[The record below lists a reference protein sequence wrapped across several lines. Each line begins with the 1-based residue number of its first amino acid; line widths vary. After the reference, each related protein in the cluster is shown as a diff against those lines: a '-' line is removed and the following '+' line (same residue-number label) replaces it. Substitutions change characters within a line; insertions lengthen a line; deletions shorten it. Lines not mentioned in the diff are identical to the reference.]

1 MQFKVP
7 FDDHLKEQLGDYS
20 PAVPDHIWENVR
32 QKKDKKRPLF
42 FFWRSPNFI
51 LILLSIVATG
61 SLIGYF
67 LFHSSYQTSA
77 FTITTTSTQQTNISL
92 NSIRSQKLIIDQ
104 HASKINENTNT
115 KEELNFLP
123 DKENISVEKI
133 LTNHSFSNSQVTN
146 TLEKNS
152 PKIKQ
157 VTEQNKFSKKQQQT
171 IKERTSVSISQ
182 PSLDEN
188 DNINETY
195 TGIQFSNESLLLSSP
210 QVVDLI
216 SLKHSALPKLR
227 SSLKINLNIP
237 CPENNKNPAANK
249 KYIELYAAT
258 DYVLRQFS
266 DTPNS
271 NYMRMRK
278 ESTSFAS
285 AYSAGIRF
293 TKVFNNGFNI
303 RAGLNYSQIN
313 EKFKFVQGNI
323 IQVVFIINASGDTI
337 GSYQTSS
344 TRYKTSF
351 NHYKTLDIPLMIGYE
366 TSKGKWNV
374 NFNTGLMVNIHSW
387 NQGEVLNDSL
397 QPVNISGLSHNPYQ
411 FKTNIGIGGIGAIS
425 CYYSLNEK
433 LSILAEPYLRY
444 NFSSMNKAEITLKQK
459 YHTSGIKF
467 GIRLN
472 L

>member
-1 MQFKVP
+1 MV
-7 FDDHLKEQLGDYS
+7 
-20 PAVPDHIWENVR
+20 I
-32 QKKDKKRPLF
+32 
-42 FFWRSPNFI
+42 
-51 LILLSIVATG
+51 SIVTVG

-67 LFHSSYQTSA
+67 LFVSSNQKSA
-77 FTITTTSTQQTNISL
+77 VIVSTLSIPKINNDSNL
-92 NSIRSQKLIIDQ
+92 NQSGDLIIDRN
-104 HASKINENTNT
+104 ASKNLRYTNI
-115 KEELNFLP
+115 KEEL
-123 DKENISVEKI
+123 KVSMVEENIATEK
-133 LTNHSFSNSQVTN
+133 TTSNKVV
-146 TLEKNS
+146 
-152 PKIKQ
+152 KQ
-157 VTEQNKFSKKQQQT
+157 VKQNLESKNPQQRQQTEQNNFSKKQHQSL
-171 IKERTSVSISQ
+171 KERASVSISQ
-182 PSLDEN
+182 PSIDEE
-188 DNINETY
+188 NISNETFVS
-195 TGIQFSNESLLLSSP
+195 TQFSNESHSLSSP
-210 QVVDLI
+210 QAVDLI

-227 SSLKINLNIP
+227 TPLKINLNIP
-237 CPENNKNPAANK
+237 CPDNNKNPAANK
-249 KYIELYAAT
+249 KYVELYAAT

-323 IQVVFIINASGDTI
+323 IQVVFILNASGDTI

-351 NHYKTLDIPLMIGYE
+351 NHYKTLDIPLVIGYE

-374 NFNTGLMVNIHSW
+374 NFNTGLIVNIHSW
-387 NQGEVLNDSL
+387 NQGEVLDDSL
-397 QPVNISGLSHNPYQ
+397 QPVNISGLGHNPYQ

-444 NFSSMNKAEITLKQK
+444 NFSSMSKQEISLKQK

>member
-7 FDDHLKEQLGDYS
+7 FDDHLKEQLGDYR
-20 PAVPDHIWENVR
+20 PAVPDHIWENVK
-32 QKKDKKRPLF
+32 QKKDKKRPF
-42 FFWRSPNFI
+42 FFFLRDPNFI
-51 LILLSIVATG
+51 IILLSIVATG
-61 SLIGYF
+61 SLIGYL
-67 LFHSSYQTSA
+67 LFQSSNNETAFANQTHSIQQRKFISNSTVTNEFAISQNKVNSNNSTFNDKALKEVSIEENDSNKKVLGNKVGSQLTQTSENNNPQ
-77 FTITTTSTQQTNISL
+77 IHQQ
-92 NSIRSQKLIIDQ
+92 
-104 HASKINENTNT
+104 A
-115 KEELNFLP
+115 
-123 DKENISVEKI
+123 
-133 LTNHSFSNSQVTN
+133 
-146 TLEKNS
+146 
-152 PKIKQ
+152 
-157 VTEQNKFSKKQQQT
+157 EQNNFTKKQHT
-171 IKERTSVSISQ
+171 SIKSRTSFSISQ
-182 PSLDEN
+182 PTIDE
-188 DNINETY
+188 DVNINEIFTDA
-195 TGIQFSNESLLLSSP
+195 QFSNESQLFSSP
-210 QVVDLI
+210 QAVDLI
-216 SLKHSALPKLR
+216 SLKHAAIPEFKTP
-227 SSLKINLNIP
+227 LKINLNIP
-237 CPENNKNPAANK
+237 CPDDNKNPAANK
-249 KYIELYAAT
+249 KYVEVYAAA

-271 NYMRMRK
+271 TYMRMRK

-285 AYSAGIRF
+285 AYSTGIRF

-323 IQVVFIINASGDTI
+323 IQVVFIINATGDTI

-351 NHYKTLDIPLMIGYE
+351 NHYKTLDIPVTIGYE
-366 TSKGKWNV
+366 TSRGKWNV
-374 NFNTGLMVNIHSW
+374 NFNTGLIVNIHSW

-444 NFSSMNKAEITLKQK
+444 NFSSMSKEEITLKQK
-459 YHTSGIKF
+459 YHTSGIKL